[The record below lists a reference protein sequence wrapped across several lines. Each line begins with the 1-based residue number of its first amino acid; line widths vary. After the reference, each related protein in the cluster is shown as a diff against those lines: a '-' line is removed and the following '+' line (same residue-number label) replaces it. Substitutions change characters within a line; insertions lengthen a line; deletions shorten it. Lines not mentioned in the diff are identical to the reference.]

1 MVTVPKTE
9 KLLLTW
15 VVSLTH
21 EGKYSKWGEKNNIWK
36 LIYISA
42 LIIIRN

>member
-21 EGKYSKWGEKNNIWK
+21 EGKYSKWGEKK
-36 LIYISA
+36 
-42 LIIIRN
+42 